1 MNSGSIIKTPEQL
14 SGGKKREQ
22 GGWDSAGCGGGE
34 GEAEA
39 VGQGVN
45 GDRRQS
51 LHFQ

>member
-1 MNSGSIIKTPEQL
+1 MKSGSIIKTPEKL

-22 GGWDSAGCGGGE
+22 GGWDSAGCGGE

-45 GDRRQS
+45 GDRGQS
-51 LHFQ
+51 LHSQ